1 MEYVK
6 RRKRRQRYYTGE
18 DIDMFREREQENRQ
32 KKDRNI
38 CDTHI
43 DGAWSKYN
51 LIDNNGICYTDPPV
65 VNMPLFRFYS
75 FWSHVL
81 TQC

>member
-6 RRKRRQRYYTGE
+6 RRKKRQRYFTGE

-32 KKDRNI
+32 KKDRNV

-43 DGAWSKYN
+43 DGA
-51 LIDNNGICYTDPPV
+51 
-65 VNMPLFRFYS
+65 
-75 FWSHVL
+75 
-81 TQC
+81 

>member
-1 MEYVK
+1 MEENK
-6 RRKRRQRYYTGE
+6 KPRKRRHRRLTGE

-43 DGAWSKYN
+43 DGA
-51 LIDNNGICYTDPPV
+51 
-65 VNMPLFRFYS
+65 
-75 FWSHVL
+75 
-81 TQC
+81 

>member
-1 MEYVK
+1 MDYEKRHK
-6 RRKRRQRYYTGE
+6 RRKRYFTGE

-43 DGAWSKYN
+43 DGA
-51 LIDNNGICYTDPPV
+51 
-65 VNMPLFRFYS
+65 
-75 FWSHVL
+75 
-81 TQC
+81 